1 MNHWIARLRSAFSDL
16 SGRERALVSTVGG
29 IIALLVVWFGLV
41 VPALDASARV
51 AVRVERVERELT
63 LIQRMRVEYD
73 GLQQRLASVE
83 QRIQAGSRGSLR
95 TRLESMAT
103 TASVKVDSM
112 EPQVTPAS
120 EQYKETKMEVTL
132 KQVDLPRT
140 VRYLHEIEST
150 PDLLSVKSLRVRIRP
165 DKSELLDV
173 TFTVSSFEP
182 L

>member
-1 MNHWIARLRSAFSDL
+1 VA
-16 SGRERALVSTVGG
+16 
-29 IIALLVVWFGLV
+29 
-41 VPALDASARV
+41 PAN
-51 AVRVERVERELT
+51 
-63 LIQRMRVEYD
+63 
-73 GLQQRLASVE
+73 
-83 QRIQAGSRGSLR
+83 
-95 TRLESMAT
+95 
-103 TASVKVDSM
+103 
-112 EPQVTPAS
+112 
-120 EQYKETKMEVTL
+120 EQYNETKMEVTL

>member
-1 MNHWIARLRSAFSDL
+1 VNVWIERLRSAFSDL
-16 SGRERALVSTVGG
+16 SGRERALVSTAGG
-29 IIALLVVWFGLV
+29 VVALLVVWFGLV
-41 VPALDASARV
+41 VPALDASAGV
-51 AVRVERVERELT
+51 AIRVERAERDLEL
-63 LIQRMRVEYD
+63 IRRMRVEYD
-73 GLQQRLASVE
+73 ELQQRLASVE

-95 TRLESMAT
+95 TRLESMAA
-103 TASVKVDSM
+103 TASVNVDSM

-120 EQYKETKMEVTL
+120 DRYKETKMEVTL

-150 PDLLSVKSLRVRIRP
+150 SDLLSVKSLRVRIRP
-165 DKSELLDV
+165 DKSGLLDV